1 MKNITRKFIPLMVLP
16 LMLVTSCAKTIT
28 PKEAVAKA
36 NAMETKVS
44 SEDFK
49 FPTKCSAIMTV
60 TSEGTTI
67 KSTANLD
74 LENKYV
80 YSSAESGSEKIEG
93 WIYVKDNKF
102 ITASSSS
109 EGKTYTSIAYTETAF
124 TTATKEFSDS
134 IIESSKTYLKT
145 LLTLAKSIVTAENT
159 SIQSDKFQYE
169 FKSKG
174 DGNLSANITV
184 KDTSTSY
191 TMVIGFDNYLLTNIN
206 ITDSIDM
213 KFNWGKCNLS
223 YPDLSKFTVA
233 E

>member
-36 NAMETKVS
+36 EAMETKIS

-49 FPTKCSAIMTV
+49 FPTKCSAVMSI
-60 TSEGTTI
+60 TSDDTTI
-67 KSTANLD
+67 KSTANIDLD
-74 LENKYV
+74 NKYV
-80 YSSAESGSEKIEG
+80 YSSVESGSEKMEG

-109 EGKTYTSIAYTETAF
+109 EGKVYTSIAYTETAF
-124 TTATKEFSDS
+124 TTATKEYS
-134 IIESSKTYLKT
+134 ESFITSTKTYLEN
-145 LLTLAKSIVTAENT
+145 LLTLAKSIVVAENT

-184 KDTSTSY
+184 KDTSINY

-206 ITDSIDM
+206 ITDSVDM
-213 KFNWGKCNLS
+213 KFNWGKCNFS
-223 YPDLSKFTVA
+223 YPDLSKFTVS